1 MPLEIDYVRSGDLW
15 IAYGVMGSG
24 PIDVL
29 MSPPFISNLTHTQ
42 TWPASREQLERAASF
57 SRLIVVDKRGTGL
70 SDARPATDTFEDA
83 MDDLRAVLDAVSSER
98 AALVGF
104 GEGGALSALF
114 AATNPQRTSALVLVD
129 SFARRAWAPDY
140 PWGIP
145 PETQARI
152 VETFERD
159 WGRRPIG
166 LAVSARS
173 LMGDER
179 FRTHWLDAQRLG
191 ASRGSAVAWARW
203 TMQIDIRHVLPT
215 IQVPTLVLHRGAGVD
230 VVVGNGRYLAEQ
242 IPGARFVELPGDN
255 SPWVTSTDV
264 VDEIE
269 EFLTGTRR
277 PVEPDRVLAT
287 VLFTDVVGSTE
298 RAATLGDRGWRE
310 LLDAHDRALRS
321 ELERSRGREV
331 KSTGDGFL
339 ATFDGPAR
347 AIRCAVSMV
356 SAARRLGIEIRV
368 GLHSG
373 ECEVRGTDVG
383 GLSVHIGARVAAI
396 AGPSEVLVS
405 STVKDLVI
413 GSGIQF
419 HDRGVQALKGVPG
432 EWRLFAVESEPSQ
445 S

>member
-1 MPLEIDYVRSGDLW
+1 
-15 IAYGVMGSG
+15 
-24 PIDVL
+24 
-29 MSPPFISNLTHTQ
+29 
-42 TWPASREQLERAASF
+42 
-57 SRLIVVDKRGTGL
+57 
-70 SDARPATDTFEDA
+70 
-83 MDDLRAVLDAVSSER
+83 
-98 AALVGF
+98 
-104 GEGGALSALF
+104 
-114 AATNPQRTSALVLVD
+114 
-129 SFARRAWAPDY
+129 
-140 PWGIP
+140 
-145 PETQARI
+145 
-152 VETFERD
+152 
-159 WGRRPIG
+159 
-166 LAVSARS
+166 
-173 LMGDER
+173 
-179 FRTHWLDAQRLG
+179 
-191 ASRGSAVAWARW
+191 
-203 TMQIDIRHVLPT
+203 MQIDIRHVLPT
-215 IQVPTLVLHRGAGVD
+215 IQVPTLVLHRSGGLD
-230 VVVGNGRYLAEQ
+230 VIIGNGRYLAEH
-242 IPGARFVELPGDN
+242 IPGARFVELPGDS
-255 SPWVTSTDV
+255 SPWVASTDV

-298 RAATLGDRGWRE
+298 RAATLGDRGWRK

-356 SAARRLGIEIRV
+356 SAARTFGIEIRV

-419 HDRGVQALKGVPG
+419 QDRGVHALKGVPG

-445 S
+445 T